1 MGATITVL
9 NNGQRMAT
17 TDRAFAAVVTKELM
31 RDWALSFN
39 VTNRDNARQYAIDPN
54 AQFIVEGQIYDTEK
68 YKQSSGTDN
77 ATEVS
82 ASHVLARMNN
92 YMIPAGYAFVG
103 TIAALIQ
110 DILTQSGASAEFT
123 VGTCASVSG
132 SYSPGNTQPINAY
145 SAIMGLTALG
155 VEPDY
160 DNFTINAPVRWG
172 ADTGKV
178 FKFGRDL
185 CSLERTFD
193 KTTTPTTQSYG
204 IDIANLQRLPGG
216 SADAF
221 VTGDTVGIQDALI
234 GDSIIGQRIISYEKC
249 LDDPTQDKVTIGMF
263 ISDMADTTIAMQV
276 DISATTAVSGN
287 SVQQGA
293 QYSNVSIDHQNG
305 FMAINTART
314 LAVRMNATDCFS
326 IYSGDGNNNWTLMGE
341 LDANGL
347 QAGTLTMPG
356 YPNFKVIVGKGPN
369 SGDGLGLFIIDTNIS
384 AVPFLK
390 FWLDSGGNVVIQKT
404 RGNLKFVDENGNEIG
419 TTATLSVS
427 AAFTVKDGLV
437 TGWSYPIAAA
447 SGTIG
452 PGNIGI
458 NVSEGLITGWNYPA
472 TWSGTVPINSGANT
486 LHFTYGVLTS
496 VT

>member
-9 NNGQRMAT
+9 NGGQRMAT
-17 TDRAFAAVVTKELM
+17 TDRAFATVVHKELM

-132 SYSPGNTQPINAY
+132 SYSLGNTQPTDAF
-145 SAIMGLTALG
+145 SAIAKLTALG
-155 VEPDY
+155 VEPSY
-160 DNFTINAPVRWG
+160 DNFTINVPVRWG

-249 LDDPTQDKVTIGMF
+249 LDDPTQDKVTIGNF
-263 ISDMADTTIAMQV
+263 ISDLSDTVTTMQV

-287 SVQQGA
+287 SVQQGE
-293 QYSNVSIDHQNG
+293 QYSNVSIDHENG
-305 FMAINTART
+305 FMAISGNNLMRT
-314 LAVRMNATDCFS
+314 LNNATDGFVIQQYYNS
-326 IYSGDGNNNWTLMGE
+326 VWVTVWQADSTTGKTIAYNLAHSQKVEMGGTAGYTTWVSTNGGATWTQTGGMDVAGVNNASALSMQGYS
-341 LDANGL
+341 
-347 QAGTLTMPG
+347 
-356 YPNFKVIVGKGPN
+356 NFKVIVGKGSDN
-369 SGDGLGLFIIDTNIS
+369 TLGMFIIDTNIS
-384 AVPFLK
+384 ITPFLK
-390 FWLDSGGNVVIQKT
+390 FYYATDGSTCIQKT
-404 RGNLKFVDENGNEIG
+404 QAGDLCFVDKDEYEIG
-419 TTATLSVS
+419 GSGDLHLGG
-427 AAFTVKDGLV
+427 AAGYADVIVHV
-437 TGWSYPIAAA
+437 TE
-447 SGTIG
+447 
-452 PGNIGI
+452 GI
-458 NVSEGLITGWNYPA
+458 ITEWN
-472 TWSGTVPINSGANT
+472 S
-486 LHFTYGVLTS
+486 
-496 VT
+496 

>member
-9 NNGQRMAT
+9 NGGQRVAT
-17 TDRAFAAVVTKELM
+17 TDRAFDTVVTKELM

-82 ASHVLARMNN
+82 ASHVLARMNK

-123 VGTCASVSG
+123 VGTCADLG
-132 SYSPGNTQPINAY
+132 TQSYSLGNTQPTDAF
-145 SAIMGLTALG
+145 SAIAFLTRLG
-155 VEPDY
+155 VEPSY

-185 CSLERTFD
+185 CLLERTFD
-193 KTTTPTTQSYG
+193 KTTTPWTYSYA
-204 IDIANLQRLPGG
+204 IDVANLQRLPGG
-216 SADAF
+216 SPSDTF

-249 LDDPTQDKVTIGMF
+249 LDDPTQDKVTIGNF
-263 ISDMADTTIAMQV
+263 ISDLSDSLTTMQV
-276 DISATTAVSGN
+276 DIST

-293 QYSNVSIDHQNG
+293 TYDNVGFTHQHG
-305 FMAINTART
+305 MRI
-314 LAVRMNATDCFS
+314 V
-326 IYSGDGNNNWTLMGE
+326 SGDNTIMVQGNSANCFAVYKGDGSGNENSWILMSE
-341 LDANGL
+341 LDLNGV

-384 AVPFLK
+384 EIPFLK
-390 FWLDSGGNVVIQKT
+390 FWLDSGGNTVIQKT
-404 RGNLKFVDENGNEIG
+404 RGDLIFEDENGVGIG
-419 TTATLSVS
+419 TNGTSNPT
-427 AAFTVKDGLV
+427 AAFTVKEGLV

-458 NVSEGLITGWNYPA
+458 NVSEGLITGWNYPT

-486 LHFTYGVLTS
+486 LHFTNGVLTS
-496 VT
+496 IT